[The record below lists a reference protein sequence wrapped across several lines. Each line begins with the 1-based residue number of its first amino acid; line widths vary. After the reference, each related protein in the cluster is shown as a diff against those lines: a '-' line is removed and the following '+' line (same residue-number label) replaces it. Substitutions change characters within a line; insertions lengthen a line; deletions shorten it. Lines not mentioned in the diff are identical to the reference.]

1 MRALKFS
8 IACLI
13 LAPILLASAQPID
26 SCAPHMRLVDSLM
39 IAWVDCYNHD
49 EVVVILNGSAS
60 DMDLTGYWVENRQ
73 GKKFHFQN
81 TAWNPYC
88 CVIKAHD
95 IVRIHSAHG
104 NVEPFT
110 GPRDLHWLDASG
122 QPTGDE
128 MWGERGGLAMLFN
141 AQGEKISHYEYGR
154 VDP

>member
-1 MRALKFS
+1 
-8 IACLI
+8 
-13 LAPILLASAQPID
+13 
-26 SCAPHMRLVDSLM
+26 MRLVDSLM